1 MNFNKSQLQQLKEA
15 IAFQITMLE
24 FERENLSDV
33 RKWHRDQSDRDV
45 PETKGYHDTMK
56 RYGNQLSSC
65 VKKLDKL
72 RALQKQIKNGLML
85 TNSPEREDTRPVPK
99 LVTSI
104 FQAARGD

>member
-45 PETKGYHDTMK
+45 PETKGYHDAMK